1 MAASDEDVS
10 ARAAAAVE
18 EKAKT
23 QIQAQMAEVTAED
36 ASKGDA
42 DASKEDE
49 EETVLLSEV
58 LRHDELMSE
67 TANAVLGDCSDTNCS
82 YPMGY
87 MRQVSEPRSPSAL
100 QRCRLVRLTHH
111 LTDL

>member
-1 MAASDEDVS
+1 MPARDEDVS
-10 ARAAAAVE
+10 AGATAAAAAE
-18 EKAKT
+18 EKTAT
-23 QIQAQMAEVTAED
+23 QMQAQTADMAAADAAKED
-36 ASKGDA
+36 AG
-42 DASKEDE
+42 EE

-87 MRQVSEPRSPSAL
+87 MRQVPELCSPSRSPDVSMR
-100 QRCRLVRLTHH
+100 QTHA
-111 LTDL
+111 DL